1 MTNKEIESRYG
12 LIGDN
17 LELKKNISLV
27 VNKDGKILKIRY
39 DNPKKNI
46 EFAADKHNLLMIP
59 GFINSHTHIVDSFA
73 KEMGFNKDL
82 IEIVAPPDGL
92 KHILLR
98 DTSKEIKFR
107 GIKNAILEM
116 LSNGTTFFIDFRERG
131 IEGINLLKAS
141 LKKFPLN
148 YLIFGRYTDTK
159 EIETVF
165 KEADGIGLSSYKN
178 ISVSIKERLKYFKNK
193 LKKSI
198 ACHDAEL
205 KRDETLLKEII
216 NDDLIDVIVHGTH
229 YTKEDLQLIKNKKI
243 SLVLCPRSNGYF
255 GVGFP
260 PITEILRLQIPVSLG
275 TDNVMANNTDL
286 FEELRYLYR
295 ISRVL
300 GKNDE
305 AVKLDSKELL
315 KMITI
320 NAARNFDLEKNRGSI
335 TEGKVADIL
344 LIDLNDP
351 NFFSFKVD
359 SNNIF
364 PLIVQRAKSENI
376 KRVYIKGEL
385 AFERN

>member
-1 MTNKEIESRYG
+1 
-12 LIGDN
+12 
-17 LELKKNISLV
+17 
-27 VNKDGKILKIRY
+27 
-39 DNPKKNI
+39 
-46 EFAADKHNLLMIP
+46 
-59 GFINSHTHIVDSFA
+59 
-73 KEMGFNKDL
+73 
-82 IEIVAPPDGL
+82 
-92 KHILLR
+92 
-98 DTSKEIKFR
+98 
-107 GIKNAILEM
+107 M

-131 IEGINLLKAS
+131 IEGINLLKVS

-148 YLIFGRYTDTK
+148 YLIFGRYTDAK
-159 EIETVF
+159 EIETIF

-178 ISVSIKERLKYFKNK
+178 ISMSIKERLQYFKNK
-193 LKKSI
+193 LKKPI

-260 PITEILRLQIPVSLG
+260 PITEILRLQIPISLG

-300 GKNDE
+300 GRNDE

-351 NFFSFKVD
+351 NFYSFKVD